1 MGGRKFKSYREY
13 AFLAQLVERKT
24 FNLVVVGS
32 SPTEGMINYQSN
44 SEEKVSFV
52 IVLWVMFPSGQRG
65 ATQDRLHYASW
76 VRIPSLPRVLWCSRL
91 ACRTLNPA
99 TWVRIPAEPFFWLQF
114 VSTKAKGYTP
124 LFLGSN
130 PRVDGLITQV
140 IKFDFCFCFF

>member
-1 MGGRKFKSYREY
+1 MEHFGNVPERSKGSDLRSLALCFVGSNPTVTTT

-52 IVLWVMFPSGQRG
+52 IVLQVMFPSGQRG

-76 VRIPSLPRVLWCSRL
+76 VRIPSLPR
-91 ACRTLNPA
+91 
-99 TWVRIPAEPFFWLQF
+99 
-114 VSTKAKGYTP
+114 
-124 LFLGSN
+124 
-130 PRVDGLITQV
+130 
-140 IKFDFCFCFF
+140 FCGVVG